1 MWSFLGSTPA
11 ICFFSQ
17 LQDFL
22 FWEYQKF
29 QNLFLCKHYIYLQY
43 FQAMKPKS
51 VSISDSLGCS
61 SILKTTNVVS
71 DCHCYLFELKMNI
84 IYFFP

>member
-1 MWSFLGSTPA
+1 
-11 ICFFSQ
+11 
-17 LQDFL
+17 
-22 FWEYQKF
+22 
-29 QNLFLCKHYIYLQY
+29 
-43 FQAMKPKS
+43 MKPKS

-71 DCHCYLFELKMNI
+71 DSHCHLFELKMNI